1 MASSKRKY
9 FQTKCRSLFTRKYE
23 ECAAKTARLWFLWL
37 SFCVLSTFNAFAQ
50 GQSIVVQ
57 PQIEEE
63 PQPELATP
71 RDTTK
76 SILFALANPG
86 ENSLPGNFITRP
98 TQDLPRESIL
108 EVIALFPHI
117 VDRYGMFIPAP
128 LVSNSPSGSEESNL
142 TSDYERIGQIR
153 VQGKVVPILLQRVM
167 VRNGQKQWLV
177 SRQTIKAIA
186 ALDVELEPP
195 LIETF
200 FSDALNKKH
209 FRGARLSHWLAVP
222 IALFV
227 ASLIA
232 WLAYRSLRRFS
243 RMYVERSGNS
253 RNSQIL
259 SSSITPLCMIIGV
272 LSFYYLELTLGLSIL
287 VRQDMSKLT
296 VTVIWL
302 ALFILVW
309 SLLNNLSNRGEQL
322 LREKNRVAGVSLI
335 IFFRAIVKTLLILV
349 AGILILDNYGVD
361 VTTGIAA
368 LGLGGIAIALGAQK
382 AIENIVGSI
391 TIIVDQPFRVGDFC
405 KVGSLLGTVE
415 YIGLRSTRIRTLSD
429 TLVTFPNGELST
441 IDIENFTLRKKFLL
455 RTTLNLRYE
464 TTTSNMQEI
473 LIQLRALL
481 IEANHVLNESMRV
494 NFIAYGAAS
503 KDIEIF
509 AYIRAKD
516 YAEFLVRQED
526 VLLSMSHIVE
536 SNGSGFA
543 FPSQTLYLGKDTAP
557 TNAS

>member
-23 ECAAKTARLWFLWL
+23 ECTAKTARLCFLWL

-186 ALDVELEPP
+186 VLDVELEPP

-481 IEANHVLNESMRV
+481 IDANHVLNESMRV

-526 VLLSMSHIVE
+526 VLLAMSHIVE

>member
-23 ECAAKTARLWFLWL
+23 ECTAKTARLCFLWL

-186 ALDVELEPP
+186 VLDVELEPP

-481 IEANHVLNESMRV
+481 IDANHVLNESMRV

-503 KDIEIF
+503 KDIEVF

-526 VLLSMSHIVE
+526 VLLAMSHIVE